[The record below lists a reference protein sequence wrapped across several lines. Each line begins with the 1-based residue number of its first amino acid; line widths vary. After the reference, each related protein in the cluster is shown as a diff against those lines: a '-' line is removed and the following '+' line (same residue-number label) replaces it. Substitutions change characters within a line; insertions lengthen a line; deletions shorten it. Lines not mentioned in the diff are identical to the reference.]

1 MTCPLPHTEPSGRFN
16 LHCLEC
22 CIRLVKSTKPR
33 KDLAKVMLDVIE
45 RHGGPQRTEILKN
58 LNEGEA
64 K

>member
-1 MTCPLPHTEPSGRFN
+1 MNCNLPHTEPSGRFN

-45 RHGGPQRTEILKN
+45 RNGGPSRADIF
-58 LNEGEA
+58 EGV